1 MHKRAPYMNFK
12 EEQDL
17 NRSVIGFSNY
27 LRINGFLVG
36 HDANIEAIK
45 VLHLGGLR
53 QISLLK
59 NAFRAIYCGSLEDQ
73 EQFDDLFDAYW
84 KLRILSLKNK
94 TTFHNQQR
102 TNPVASAVMLGFG
115 ESKGQD
121 EEDAKNT
128 TGGNREERLRVTD
141 FSKISSITS
150 NELDE
155 LAKKLWKEMSLRL
168 KRKMKQHVSKG
179 EIDIRKTIRSNAGN
193 GFELIK
199 LIRKLEKPEK
209 HKLIL
214 LLDVS
219 GSMDKYSFYLLR
231 FIWCLKAHF
240 KGIECFIF
248 STRIM
253 RITDWMDKKDLDA
266 TLNMLK
272 ANVSVWGSGTNI
284 GLCMKTFNEEYAKQ
298 YMQTKNITI
307 ILSDGL
313 ETGDESILV
322 NQIEH
327 LKRKT
332 NKLIWLN
339 PLKGMNNYEPTQKGM
354 RAILNQLDVFQ
365 AANNLNSLLE
375 LENILTHV

>member
-115 ESKGQD
+115 ESKGQE